1 MSGLQL
7 ALYSSGLNT
16 HPLPA
21 VPSGEIGLECFRL
34 IVQDPRLTQIPL
46 ILETPT
52 FEETSVW
59 RRDIEILYEL
69 QDVRGSEKEIADK
82 LREMTEA
89 WRSELAEMRR
99 VSGKGPKEKKAPAGK
114 GKKGKKVDA
123 EEDDDAEEAPVKAAT
138 KTKAKPKAAAK
149 PRAVG
154 KKRGKKPAPEDEELE
169 HGEGTDS
176 SELTEQDA

>member
-1 MSGLQL
+1 MRTLGCKCLDPTLLCFSPPDACSSR
-7 ALYSSGLNT
+7 AL
-16 HPLPA
+16 
-21 VPSGEIGLECFRL
+21 SGEIGLECFRL
-34 IVQDPRLTQIPL
+34 IVQDPRLTHIPL

-59 RRDIEILYEL
+59 RREIEILYAL
-69 QDVRGSEKEIADK
+69 QDVRGSEEEIADK

-114 GKKGKKVDA
+114 GKKGKKGD
-123 EEDDDAEEAPVKAAT
+123 EEQVDDAEEAPVKAAI
-138 KTKAKPKAAAK
+138 KAKAK
-149 PRAVG
+149 PRAAG
-154 KKRGKKPAPEDEELE
+154 QKRGKKAPEDEELE

-176 SELTEQDA
+176 SELTEEDA